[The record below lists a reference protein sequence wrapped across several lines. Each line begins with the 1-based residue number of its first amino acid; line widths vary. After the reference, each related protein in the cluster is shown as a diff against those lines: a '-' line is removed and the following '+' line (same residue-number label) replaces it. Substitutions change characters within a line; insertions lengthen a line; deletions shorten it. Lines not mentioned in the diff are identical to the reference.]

1 MHELYFLL
9 LQVTQF
15 VMPPVT
21 HVTTASPKARLYLL
35 NSVHLSFR
43 VLLLDMTRLEA
54 NSKT

>member
-15 VMPPVT
+15 VMPLVT